1 MAEPLRILHIL
12 DHSIPL
18 HSGYTFRT
26 RAILNEQRALGWQT
40 FHITSPKQGAVDS
53 LFEEIDGL
61 SFYRTP
67 KIPKNSFSVIGSD
80 QFATVS
86 ALKKRLRDV
95 VAEVKPDLLHAHSPS
110 LNGLAAL
117 SIAREFNLP
126 LVYEVRAFWEDAAV
140 DHGTSREWGPRYR
153 LTRASETYLLK
164 RADAVT
170 TICQGLRNEM
180 IDRGINADK
189 ITVIPNAVDIEKF
202 SFQNQPNPQLKAELG
217 LEDKTVLGFLGSF
230 YAYEGLSLL
239 ISALPS
245 MLSDNDNIRVLLVGG
260 GPQEDNLK
268 QQVADLKL
276 QDQVIFTGRV
286 PHSEVQKYYDL
297 VDVLVYPR
305 LPMRLTELVTPLKP
319 LEAMAQGKIVIASD
333 VGGHKEL
340 INDQENGFLFKSGD
354 GYSLA
359 ETVLAVLANK
369 DQWQRVA
376 ERGRHYVENERNWR
390 VSVANYQRVYS
401 ALTPA
406 LTLAE

>member
-1 MAEPLRILHIL
+1 MSKPMRILHIL

-40 FHITSPKQGAVDS
+40 FHITSPKQGRVDS
-53 LFEEIDGL
+53 LVEEIDGL
-61 SFYRTP
+61 VFYRTP
-67 KIPKNSFSVIGSD
+67 ELAKNSFSIKGSE

-86 ALKKRLRDV
+86 ALKKRLREV
-95 VAEVKPDLLHAHSPS
+95 VAEVKPDILHAHSPS
-110 LNGLAAL
+110 LNGLAGL
-117 SIAREFNLP
+117 SVAREFNLP

-170 TICQGLRNEM
+170 TICQGLRDEM
-180 IDRGINADK
+180 IGRGINADK
-189 ITVIPNAVDIEKF
+189 ITVIPNAVDVAKF
-202 SFQNQPNPQLKAELG
+202 SFQNQPDTQLKAELG
-217 LEDKTVLGFLGSF
+217 LEGKTVLGFLGSF

-245 MLSDNDNIRVLLVGG
+245 MLSDNENIRVLLVGG

-276 QDQVIFTGRV
+276 QDHVIFTGRV

-319 LEAMAQGKIVIASD
+319 LEAMAQGKIVVASD

-340 INDQENGFLFKSGD
+340 IKDQENGFLFKSGD
-354 GYSLA
+354 GHSLA

-369 DQWQRVA
+369 DRWQQVK
-376 ERGRHYVENERNWR
+376 EKGRQYVENERNWR
-390 VSVANYQRVYS
+390 VSVANYQLVY
-401 ALTPA
+401 ATIQD
-406 LTLAE
+406 EQI